1 VAPRLILL
9 SLLYFCQGLP
19 GGFLAV
25 ALPVILRGRGLSMAE
40 IGLVGLLSLPWV
52 LKVLWAP
59 LVDRWWS
66 RRLGR
71 RRTWMVPAMLGMLA
85 CTLVLARFD
94 PSSDL
99 FAIGVVFLL
108 LNLFA
113 ATQDVAVDGYAV
125 DLLHGRDLGPAN
137 AAQVGGFKLGNIVG
151 GGVLLA
157 LIGVLGWRGDF
168 FVMAA
173 CIAVALALVLVVR
186 EPPPESAPVV
196 STWAI
201 TTRAFKGVFSQ
212 PGFAVFLVAAKFGE
226 SFGGTPVKPTLVDF
240 AFSTELIGTID
251 GIVGGLATVLGALA
265 AGVLVRRSGWRV
277 AFASM
282 SIAQGVAL
290 AVLGLHLVEPTVI
303 GVAVRIAF
311 ENFAGGGV
319 AVAVF
324 VLAMARCSPA
334 SSAAEF
340 TAMQVV
346 YMAGA
351 ALAGPI
357 AGAFADAWGVL
368 PVMLAGA
375 TMAIAIGLIAAVHG
389 RRLDPVVT
397 PVSE

>member
-1 VAPRLILL
+1 MAPRLTLL
-9 SLLYFCQGLP
+9 SILYFCQGLP

-25 ALPVILRGRGLSMAE
+25 ALPVVLRERGLSMGQ
-40 IGLVGLLSLPWV
+40 IGFVGLLSLPWV

-66 RRLGR
+66 PRIGR

-85 CTLVLARFD
+85 CTLALSGLD
-94 PSSDL
+94 PGGDL
-99 FAIGVVFLL
+99 VAIGAVFLL

-157 LIGVLGWRGDF
+157 LIATIGWGGDF
-168 FVMAA
+168 LIMGA
-173 CIAVALALVLVVR
+173 CIGVALVLVLVVP
-186 EPPPESAPVV
+186 EPAAAPRDDVT
-196 STWAI
+196 TWSI
-201 TTRAFKGVFSQ
+201 TSRAFSAVFRV
-212 PGFAVFLVAAKFGE
+212 PAFAAFLVAAKFGE
-226 SFGGTPVKPTLVDF
+226 TFGGTPVKPTLVDLGYS
-240 AFSTELIGTID
+240 APLIGSID
-251 GIVGGLATVLGALA
+251 GIVGGLSTVLGALA
-265 AGVLVRRSGWRV
+265 GGLLARRSGWRL
-277 AFASM
+277 AFATM

-290 AVLGLHLVEPTVI
+290 AVLGLHLGDPTVV
-303 GVAVRIAF
+303 GVASRIAL

-324 VLAMARCSPA
+324 VLAMSRCSPQSA
-334 SSAAEF
+334 AAEF

-351 ALAGPI
+351 ALAAPI
-357 AGAFADAWGVL
+357 AGLSADAIGVL

-375 TMAIAIGLIAAVHG
+375 TMAIAIGVVAALRGH
-389 RRLDPVVT
+389 RLDPG
-397 PVSE
+397 

>member
-1 VAPRLILL
+1 VGPRLALL

-40 IGLVGLLSLPWV
+40 IGFAGLLSMPWV

-66 RRLGR
+66 RRIGR

-85 CTLVLARFD
+85 CSLVLSRFD

-99 FAIGVVFLL
+99 FAIGVCFLL
-108 LNLFA
+108 LNVCA

-137 AAQVGGFKLGNIVG
+137 VAQVGAFKLGNIVG

-168 FVMAA
+168 LIMAG
-173 CIAVALALVLVVR
+173 CIAVALVLVLVVR
-186 EPPPESAPVV
+186 EPPPPTTATVV
-196 STWAI
+196 STWSI
-201 TTRAFKGVFSQ
+201 TARALRGLFRD

-226 SFGGTPVKPTLVDF
+226 TFGGTPVKPTLVDHQF
-240 AFSTELIGTID
+240 TTELIGTID
-251 GIVGGLATVLGALA
+251 GIVGGVATVLGALV

-277 AFASM
+277 AFATM
-282 SIAQGVAL
+282 SIAQGVGLAL
-290 AVLGLHLVEPTVI
+290 LGLHLADPTVI
-303 GVAVRIAF
+303 GVAIRIAF

-319 AVAVF
+319 AVGVF
-324 VLAMARCSPA
+324 VLAMSRCSPVA
-334 SSAAEF
+334 AAAEF

-351 ALAGPI
+351 ALAAPL
-357 AGAFADAWGVL
+357 AGVLADAWGIL

-375 TMAIAIGLIAAVHG
+375 AMAIAIGIVAALRG
-389 RRLDPVVT
+389 RRFDPA
-397 PVSE
+397 

>member
-1 VAPRLILL
+1 
-9 SLLYFCQGLP
+9 
-19 GGFLAV
+19 
-25 ALPVILRGRGLSMAE
+25 MAE

-52 LKVLWAP
+52 LKVFWAP

-66 RRLGR
+66 PRLGR

-85 CTLVLARFD
+85 CTLVLSRFD
-94 PSSDL
+94 PRSDL
-99 FAIGVVFLL
+99 FAIGVMFLL

-157 LIGVLGWRGDF
+157 LLGVLGWRGDF

-173 CIAVALALVLVVR
+173 CIAVALALVLMMR
-186 EPPPESAPVV
+186 EPPPVTLPVA
-196 STWAI
+196 STWSI
-201 TTRAFKGVFSQ
+201 TARAFKGVFSQ
-212 PGFAVFLVAAKFGE
+212 PGFAMFLVAAKFGE
-226 SFGGTPVKPTLVDF
+226 TFGGTPVKPTLVDHE
-240 AFSTELIGTID
+240 FSTELIGTID
-251 GIVGGLATVLGALA
+251 GIVGGVATVLGALV
-265 AGVLVRRSGWRV
+265 AGVLVRRSGWRI
-277 AFASM
+277 AFAAM

-290 AVLGLHLVEPTVI
+290 GVLGLHLREPTVV
-303 GVAVRIAF
+303 GVAIRIAL

-324 VLAMARCSPA
+324 VLAMSRCRPTSA
-334 SSAAEF
+334 AAEF

-351 ALAGPI
+351 AFAGPLAG
-357 AGAFADAWGVL
+357 ALADAWGVL

-375 TMAIAIGLIAAVHG
+375 TMAIAIGIVAILRG
-389 RRLDPVVT
+389 RRLDPA
-397 PVSE
+397 